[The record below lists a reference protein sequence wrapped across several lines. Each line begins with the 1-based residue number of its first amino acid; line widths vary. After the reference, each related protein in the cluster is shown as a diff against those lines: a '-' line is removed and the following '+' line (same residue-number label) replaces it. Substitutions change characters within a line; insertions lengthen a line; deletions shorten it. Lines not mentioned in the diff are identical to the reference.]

1 MPELPEVEAARKKL
15 EGIAKG
21 KRIKRVQ
28 AKEDTIVFAG
38 TTHDEFIKA
47 LEGKTVESVKRLG
60 KNFYLSLSSPP
71 HPILHFGMSG
81 QAHIRGEVPIA
92 YRSSSSSAVEASQ
105 EWPPKYAK
113 AWIEFEGEGGEVA
126 EWAFCDARRL
136 GRIKLVDAEADEIEK
151 VPPLSELG
159 ADPLLNMPSLDTLRT
174 ALGKRKAPIKAVLL
188 DQNGPFC
195 GLGNYLVDEIL
206 YQSAIVRPFPSPPLP
221 LFRLTHSS
229 LTAPL
234 PPLDLPLPP
243 LPSALLST
251 LHTQIQAVVNTAV
264 AVDADAEKF
273 PKDWLFKFRWGKGKR
288 KKEGDEFA
296 LPDGSTS
303 TISFVTVGGRTS
315 AVVDKVQV
323 LPEEFLAAA
332 GGAKKGSV
340 KGKGRKKRKKEGES
354 EDEDAENLDD
364 DEGEVISPHFGKSEA
379 VKAEEAEND
388 GEAEPAGKRRSG
400 RKRSANTG
408 G

>member
-28 AKEDTIVFAG
+28 AKEDPIVFSG
-38 TTHDEFIKA
+38 TTHDDFTKA
-47 LEGKTVESVKRLG
+47 LEGKTVEFVKRLG
-60 KNFYLSLSSPP
+60 KNFYLVLSSPP

-81 QAHIRGEVPIA
+81 QAQIRGEVPIA
-92 YRSSSSSAVEASQ
+92 YRSSSSSAVEASR

-113 AWIEFEGEGGEVA
+113 TWIEFEGEAGEVA

-136 GRIKLVDAEADEIEK
+136 GRIKLVDAEANEVEK

-159 ADPLLNMPSLDTLRT
+159 ADPLLAMPSLDTLRT
-174 ALGKRKAPIKAVLL
+174 ALAKRKAPIKAVLL

-206 YQSAIVRPFPSPPLP
+206 YQSAIHPS
-221 LFRLTHSS
+221 
-229 LTAPL
+229 
-234 PPLDLPLPP
+234 
-243 LPSALLST
+243 LPSTYLSLPTSSTLLTT
-251 LHTQIQAVVNTAV
+251 LHTQIQSVVNTAV

-273 PKDWLFKFRWGKGKR
+273 PKDWLFKYRWGKGKR
-288 KKEGDEFA
+288 KKEGDEFV

-323 LPEEFLAAA
+323 LPEEFLAGAA
-332 GGAKKGSV
+332 GAKKAS
-340 KGKGRKKRKKEGES
+340 GKGRRKRKKEEES
-354 EDEDAENLDD
+354 EDEADD
-364 DEGEVISPHFGKSEA
+364 GEADVDEGEVVSPHFGKSEA
-379 VKAEEAEND
+379 VKAEAD
-388 GEAEPAGKRRSG
+388 DDSQAGERRSG
-400 RKRSANTG
+400 RKRSVKK
-408 G
+408 

>member
-28 AKEDTIVFAG
+28 AKEDTIVFSG
-38 TTHDEFIKA
+38 TTHENFIKA
-47 LEGKTVESVKRLG
+47 LEGKTVESVNRLG
-60 KNFYLSLSSPP
+60 KNFYLVLSSSP

-81 QAHIRGEVPIA
+81 QAHIRGEPPLA
-92 YRSSSSSAVEASQ
+92 YRSSSSTAVEAST

-113 AWIEFEGEGGEVA
+113 TWIEFEGKAGERT

-136 GRIKLVDAEADEIEK
+136 GRIKLVDVEADEIEK

-159 ADPLLNMPSLDTLRT
+159 ADPLLNMPSLDTLCI
-174 ALGKRKAPIKAVLL
+174 ALAKRKAPIKAVLL

-206 YQSAIVRPFPSPPLP
+206 YQSAIHPS
-221 LFRLTHSS
+221 
-229 LTAPL
+229 
-234 PPLDLPLPP
+234 
-243 LPSALLST
+243 LPSSYLSLPTSHSLLST
-251 LHTQIQAVVNTAV
+251 IHTQIQQVVRTAV
-264 AVDADAEKF
+264 AVDADADEF
-273 PKDWLFKFRWGKGKR
+273 PKEWLFKFRWGKGKR
-288 KKEGDEFA
+288 KANVGFV

-315 AVVDKVQV
+315 AVVDRVQL
-323 LPEEFLAAA
+323 LPEEFAVKDVGASK
-332 GGAKKGSV
+332 GGG
-340 KGKGRKKRKKEGES
+340 KGKGRKKRKKEEES
-354 EDEDAENLDD
+354 EEESEEEEGAL
-364 DEGEVISPHFGKSEA
+364 DEGNDGDVVLPHLSRSGA
-379 VKAEEAEND
+379 VKAEKAADEGDAD
-388 GEAEPAGKRRSG
+388 PPAGRLRSG
-400 RKRSANTG
+400 RKRGATKG

>member
-28 AKEDTIVFAG
+28 AKEDTIVFSG

-47 LEGKTVESVKRLG
+47 LEGKTVEFVKRLG
-60 KNFYLSLSSPP
+60 KNFYLVLSSPP

-92 YRSSSSSAVEASQ
+92 YRSSASSAVEVSQ

-113 AWIEFEGEGGEVA
+113 AWIEFEGEEGEVA

-136 GRIKLVDAEADEIEK
+136 GRIKLVDVQADETEK

-159 ADPLLNMPSLDTLRT
+159 ADPLLNMPSLETLRA
-174 ALGKRKAPIKAVLL
+174 ALAKRKAPIKAVLL
-188 DQNGPFC
+188 GQNGPFC

-206 YQSAIVRPFPSPPLP
+206 YQSAIHPS
-221 LFRLTHSS
+221 
-229 LTAPL
+229 
-234 PPLDLPLPP
+234 
-243 LPSALLST
+243 LPSTYLSLPSSSAFLTT
-251 LHTQIQAVVNTAV
+251 LHTQIQSVVNTAV
-264 AVDADAEKF
+264 AVDADAQKF

-288 KKEGDEFA
+288 KKEGDEFV

-323 LPEEFLAAA
+323 LPKEFLAGA
-332 GGAKKGSV
+332 GGARKGGGR
-340 KGKGRKKRKKEGES
+340 GKGRKRRKTEEES
-354 EDEDAENLDD
+354 EDEEAENLDA
-364 DEGEVISPHFGKSEA
+364 GEEEVEEQISPHFGKSGA
-379 VKAEEAEND
+379 VKAEESQET
-388 GEAEPAGKRRSG
+388 EANGSAASPAGKRSSG
-400 RKRSANTG
+400 RKRG
-408 G
+408 VKKEG

>member
-206 YQSAIVRPFPSPPLP
+206 YQSAIHPSLP
-221 LFRLTHSS
+221 STYLS
-229 LTAPL
+229 LPS
-234 PPLDLPLPP
+234 
-243 LPSALLST
+243 PSALLST